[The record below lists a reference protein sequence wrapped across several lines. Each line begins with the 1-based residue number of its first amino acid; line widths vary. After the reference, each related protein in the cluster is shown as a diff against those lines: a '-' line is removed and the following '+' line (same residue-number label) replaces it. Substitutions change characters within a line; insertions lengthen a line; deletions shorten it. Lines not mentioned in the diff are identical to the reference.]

1 MNNIY
6 RYILIIFCG
15 LGISACQHIEEQYAE
30 ELVGIRFT
38 ATTEGQT
45 PTKTTLE
52 GNLGDGTHQVLWSPE
67 DEIAIIPVKE
77 DGSLV
82 AYAFKNTSAESSQTA
97 VFEGKATNAEK
108 YYAFYPYSC
117 LGATRSDNMTFT
129 LSGNVT
135 YQEGTFS
142 AGGFP
147 MAAKVDAGA
156 DISFN
161 NLCGMLA
168 LRLTGT
174 ENVRSIAFM
183 ANNSQMVAGD
193 FSVDMSD
200 DEWKINP
207 VSSNTSTVVMDC
219 GEEGVTLKEG
229 EATVFYFVLPPQTYE
244 TFDIQ
249 IVTSEGG
256 MMFKHAGKPLE
267 IKRSVLTPSG
277 ALSYVESYAIDLSER
292 GTANSYM
299 IHNAGLYSF
308 DASVIGIG
316 NEGIIPE
323 AGYHTTDAAI
333 NPSDAKLIWSEPENI
348 VGNLKYDT
356 ETKRIS
362 FYTNGTEGN
371 ALIAATDADGTVI
384 WSWHL
389 WITDMPVEQ
398 RYVNRN
404 GEFYVLDRN
413 LGATRADRGLGD
425 EWKNAKGVLY
435 QWGRKD
441 PFIFEDVDGK
451 IVGTRN
457 TNRITIAESISDPT
471 CFAGGYGGWESSQS
485 NVSLWLP
492 AQKTIYDPCPVGY
505 KVARKEIWSDFS
517 KTGAD
522 VQNNLDEFNVSGD
535 HDNGWDFYYDGVN
548 TTYIPA
554 TDIINYQYSY
564 DHRTNIGDLWSSEA
578 TAGDRARR
586 WNYEYYSYSNR
597 IQLWYP
603 EVTAF
608 ALALRCMKDENYI
621 DPLYASMVIKEV
633 GDVTGSSVKVVTT
646 ITHTGKTDITS
657 RGVVY
662 GTVPTVTVENGI
674 KVESTDNALEFV
686 TQITGMEMAT
696 QYYVRA
702 YAINEAGIAYSNPV
716 SFHTVYEG
724 EGINLSE
731 DGTSNS
737 YIVPPT
743 YAAYTFDCTVKGN
756 SSDSVGEAASAEV
769 IWETKNTK
777 ETFTLGEI
785 IPSVELLEGKV
796 KFMLPFE
803 PVHGNALIAVKDA
816 SGKIL
821 WSWHIWVTDYNPETD
836 ADLYDS
842 GAKMMSW
849 NLGAMNAYNGGFY
862 YQWGRK
868 DPLIHKDIA
877 AMAPENIIE
886 FIDKSDAVNTLDYA
900 VSHPNH
906 FIKSSSWNDDAS
918 LWAATKT
925 MYDPCPPGYRVPE
938 IDMFANW
945 QNSGHYYTDAG
956 CISGSGEFM
965 NGHCFYFWL
974 TDKKNI
980 KEENRLAGGSAVSDA
995 LPVRCMK
1002 DAEIIPVTLT
1012 SSNITEEGATLNG
1025 NLTINDNTV
1034 IEEMGFVV
1042 SKTYSDIS
1050 VSNENCT
1057 KLIVDNTT
1065 GEFSTNATGLVPNTT
1080 YYFRAFAKGG
1090 NNIKYGEVME
1100 FRTHSIGISDDFTGD
1115 DYVWE

>member
-38 ATTEGQT
+38 ATTEGHT

-82 AYAFKNTSAESSQTA
+82 AYAFKNTSSESSQTA

-117 LGATRSDNMTFT
+117 IGATRSDNMTFT

-200 DEWKINP
+200 GEWKINP

-219 GEEGVTLKEG
+219 GEEGVTLKGG

-249 IVTSEGG
+249 IVTSEGD

-277 ALSYVESYAIDLSER
+277 TLSYVESYAIDLSER

-308 DASVIGIG
+308 DASIIGIG
-316 NEGIIPE
+316 SEGIIPE
-323 AGYHTTDAAI
+323 AGYHNTDAAI

-371 ALIAATDADGTVI
+371 ALIAATDAEGTI
-384 WSWHL
+384 LWSWHI
-389 WITDMPVEQ
+389 WMSDMPVEQ
-398 RYVNRN
+398 RYVNGN
-404 GEFYVLDRN
+404 GEFYMLDRN
-413 LGATRADRGLGD
+413 LGATRADKGTGD
-425 EWKNAKGVLY
+425 QWKESVGVYY

-441 PFIFEDVDGK
+441 PFRNGYYTKENSAISIEK
-451 IVGTRN
+451 SIVNPAVFSVWSPWMTPENHGLW
-457 TNRITIAESISDPT
+457 D
-471 CFAGGYGGWESSQS
+471 SSM
-485 NVSLWLP
+485 
-492 AQKTIYDPCPVGY
+492 KTIYDPCPVGY
-505 KVARKEIWSDFS
+505 VINSDSVWESF
-517 KTGAD
+517 KNQT
-522 VQNNLDEFNVSGD
+522 V
-535 HDNGWDFYYDGVN
+535 
-548 TTYIPA
+548 
-554 TDIINYQYSY
+554 
-564 DHRTNIGDLWSSEA
+564 TNIGNGWELAYDGANKTWIPAAAWIDTGGTLITHDYEIYMWS
-578 TAGDRARR
+578 GKYDK
-586 WNYEYYSYSNR
+586 NLHISNSSLG
-597 IQLWYP
+597 IGGWQLNNGFT
-603 EVTAF
+603 V
-608 ALALRCMKDENYI
+608 RCMKDENYI
-621 DPLYASMVIKEV
+621 DPLYASMVIKEI
-633 GDVTGSSVKVVTT
+633 GDVTGSSATITTT
-646 ITHTGKTDITS
+646 ITHIGKGDITS

-662 GTVPTVTVENGI
+662 GTTPTVTVENGT

-696 QYYVRA
+696 KYYVRA

-716 SFHTVYEG
+716 SFHTLYEG

-731 DGTSNS
+731 DGTANS

-756 SSDSVGEAASAEV
+756 SPESVGEAASAEV
-769 IWETKNTK
+769 IWETKNTLDAVS
-777 ETFTLGEI
+777 LGEI
-785 IPSVELLEGKV
+785 IPSVELLDGKV

-816 SGKIL
+816 AGKIL
-821 WSWHIWVTDYNPETD
+821 WSWHIWVTDYDPEID
-836 ADLYDS
+836 ADLYAS
-842 GAKMMSW
+842 GAKMMDR
-849 NLGAMNAYNGGFY
+849 NLGALNDNARGFY

-868 DPLIHKDIA
+868 DPLTHKDIA
-877 AMAPENIIE
+877 ITAPDNIIQY
-886 FIDKSDAVNTLDYA
+886 IDKSDAINTLDYA

-906 FIKSSSWNDDAS
+906 FIKSSSWNNDAS
-918 LWAATKT
+918 LWAVIKTK
-925 MYDPCPPGYRVPE
+925 YDPCPLGYRVSE
-938 IDMFANW
+938 MDMWADW
-945 QNSGHYYTDAG
+945 QSSGHKYPGNG
-956 CISGSGEFM
+956 CVSGNELVVWNNHS
-965 NGHCFYFWL
+965 FYSWL
-974 TDKKNI
+974 TDMKCI
-980 KEENRLAGGSAVSDA
+980 KAENHLAGGGVVCDG

-1042 SKTYSDIS
+1042 SKTNSDIS

-1065 GEFSTNATGLVPNTT
+1065 GEFFTNATGLVPNTT

-1090 NNIKYGEVME
+1090 NNIKYGEVLE

>member
-38 ATTEGQT
+38 ATTEGHT
-45 PTKTTLE
+45 STKTTLD

-67 DEIAIIPVKE
+67 DEIAIVPVEE
-77 DGSLV
+77 DGSLI
-82 AYAFKNTSAESSQTA
+82 AYEFKNTSAESSQTA
-97 VFEGKATNAEK
+97 VFEGKATNADK
-108 YYAFYPYSC
+108 YYAFYPYGC
-117 LGATRSDNMTFT
+117 LVGAASDNVTFT
-129 LSGNVT
+129 LSGNVS

-147 MAAKVDAGA
+147 MAAKVDAGT

-174 ENVRSIAFM
+174 ENIRSIVFM
-183 ANNSQMVAGD
+183 ANNSQKVAGD

-200 DEWKINP
+200 GEWKINP
-207 VSSNTSTVVMDC
+207 VSSNASTVVMDC
-219 GEEGVTLKEG
+219 GEEGVTLKED

-371 ALIAATDADGTVI
+371 AVIAATDAEGTI
-384 WSWHL
+384 LWSWHI
-389 WITDMPVEQ
+389 WMTDMPVEQ
-398 RYVNRN
+398 RYVNGN

-413 LGATRADRGLGD
+413 LGATRADKGTGD
-425 EWKNAKGVLY
+425 QWKESVGAYY

-441 PFIFEDVDGK
+441 PF
-451 IVGTRN
+451 RN
-457 TNRITIAESISDPT
+457 GYYTKENSAVSIEKSIAEPTLLSIRDPWMT
-471 CFAGGYGGWESSQS
+471 PENHELWHP
-485 NVSLWLP
+485 SL
-492 AQKTIYDPCPVGY
+492 KTIYDPCPVGY
-505 KVARKEIWSDFS
+505 VINSDSVWESF
-517 KTGAD
+517 KNQT
-522 VQNNLDEFNVSGD
+522 V
-535 HDNGWDFYYDGVN
+535 
-548 TTYIPA
+548 
-554 TDIINYQYSY
+554 
-564 DHRTNIGDLWSSEA
+564 TNIGNGWELAYDGTNKTWIPAAVWIDVNGNLMTHDYEVYMWS
-578 TAGDRARR
+578 GNHDK
-586 WNYEYYSYSNR
+586 NLHINDSNLSMGSW
-597 IQLWYP
+597 QLNNGFT
-603 EVTAF
+603 V
-608 ALALRCMKDENYI
+608 RCMKDGNYI
-621 DPLYASMVIKEV
+621 DPLFASMVIKEI
-633 GDVTGSSVKVVTT
+633 GDVTGSSATVVTT

-662 GTVPTVTVENGI
+662 GTVPIVTVENGV
-674 KVESTDNALEFV
+674 KVESTDEALEFV

-777 ETFTLGEI
+777 ETFNLGEI

-906 FIKSSSWNDDAS
+906 FIKRSSWNDDAS

-980 KEENRLAGGSAVSDA
+980 KEENRLAGGSAVCDA

-1002 DAEIIPVTLT
+1002 DAEIIPVTLA

-1042 SKTYSDIS
+1042 SKTNSDIS

-1057 KLIVDNTT
+1057 KFIVDSTT
-1065 GEFSTNATGLVPNTT
+1065 GEFSIEATGLVPNTT
-1080 YYFRAFAKGG
+1080 YYYRAFAKGG
-1090 NNIKYGEVME
+1090 YNIKYGDVME
-1100 FRTHSIGISDDFTGD
+1100 FRTHSMGISDDFTGD